1 MKKIFTLLFS
11 FTFFLSNAND
21 LLVENPFS
29 KAFKKAYAINP
40 AIPKGILEA
49 VSFTQTR
56 FHHLDNLTEPSCI
69 GYPRTYVL
77 MGLVQDGKNYFRN
90 NLSRISQLSGF
101 SEEAIISSPETSV
114 LAYAKA
120 FNVLQTQQHIFSSD
134 ISKYQTILI
143 ELSELPISNDIQNNF
158 AMNAHL
164 YQIYWFL
171 AKSEFQDAYDF
182 PDHKIDLQKIFGDN
196 YNVLSS
202 KAVVITKNSIS
213 NNNGESYK
221 LNSAAN
227 VMSPDYPSALYTSAA
242 SCNYSSRNGTQI
254 SAVTIH
260 DVEGSYA
267 GCISWFQNCAA
278 SVSAHYVIR
287 SSDGQIT
294 QMVLE
299 SAKAWHVGSENPYT
313 VGLEHEGY
321 NNNASWYTNAMY
333 NSSGALV
340 KDICIDNAI
349 NPLRTY
355 YGPGCNGTSSQC
367 GLGSCTK
374 VKGHQMFPNQTHNDP
389 GQYWNWAKY
398 YKIINNTYS
407 LTATYTTA
415 TGSFYDSGGASA
427 NYSNDERKFWLF
439 TKPGTTNIT
448 LSFTSFA
455 LESGYDNMFIY
466 NGGSINSPLIGQYS
480 GTVNPGPVTSV
491 NDSILVEFRSDCA
504 TTAAGWNANFIMNGT
519 VTPTQPDNIAPT
531 TTVNSANAWKTA
543 AFSATVTDVD
553 NVGGSGV
560 EKGYFQ
566 VIDFDGTEWRANY
579 TKGFLADNFDNAIHP
594 EWTQT
599 VGVWGISGNAL
610 VQTDEVSAAAGNTN
624 IYAALTQ
631 SLSNRYMY
639 HFLAKFEGSGTTRRA
654 GLHFACD
661 NPNLPNRN
669 NSYFVWFRL
678 DDQKVEIYK
687 TVNDVIG
694 APKVSLTHTFS
705 AAQWYDIK
713 IIFDRITG
721 KISVYWNNGLIA
733 TWTDTAPYQTGSFV
747 SFRSGNSKFS
757 IDEIKVYRSRAGSV
771 NVNVGSGLANEMRY
785 LNPNPTQN
793 AGKIKSI
800 CQDSAGNLSSIYFHD
815 VNVDWTPPANIA
827 FVNDGPAADI
837 TTVNTTDSLRANWGN
852 SADTNSA
859 IYRYWY
865 SIGTSPGATNTQ
877 TWTSNWAATSVT
889 AHTLNLTQ
897 GTVYYFNVKAENGA
911 GLFSNVI
918 SSNGQKVDTTTI
930 HIGIK
935 ENAELIGLAVFPNPF
950 NDQINFKLY
959 NAQNS
964 KIKIALID
972 VLGRE
977 LKAIE
982 LKEESGKIEQKINI
996 ADLDLNVGNYFL
1008 KVEIEGK
1015 AFYKKL
1021 LKE

>member
-1 MKKIFTLLFS
+1 MTRIFTLFFS
-11 FTFFLSNAND
+11 FIFFTASAED
-21 LLVENPFS
+21 LLIENPFS
-29 KAFKKAYAINP
+29 KAFKKAYTIHP
-40 AIPKGILEA
+40 SVPKGILEA
-49 VSFTQTR
+49 VSYTQTR
-56 FHHLDNLTEPSCI
+56 FNHLDNLAEPSCI
-69 GYPRTYVL
+69 GYPQAYGV

-90 NLSRISQLSGF
+90 NLSRVSQLSGF

-134 ISKYQTILI
+134 LNEYKNILI
-143 ELSELPISNDIQNNF
+143 DLSELPVSNDLNNNF
-158 AMNAHL
+158 ALNAHL
-164 YQIYWFL
+164 YQLYWFL
-171 AKSEFQDAYDF
+171 ANSEFQDVYDF
-182 PDHKIDLQKIFGDN
+182 PDHKIDLQKIFGEN
-196 YNVLSS
+196 YSILSS
-202 KAVVITKNSIS
+202 KNIS
-213 NNNGESYK
+213 VSKTSVSNDKGEIYK
-221 LNSAAN
+221 VTSTAS
-227 VMSPDYPSALYTSAA
+227 VMSPDYPSAIYTPAA

-260 DVEGSYA
+260 FVQGSYA
-267 GCISWFQNCAA
+267 GCISWFQNCSA
-278 SVSAHYVIR
+278 SASAHYVVR
-287 SSDGQIT
+287 SSDGQVT

-313 VGLEHEGY
+313 VGIEHEGY
-321 NNNASWYTNAMY
+321 INNISWFTNAMY
-333 NSSGALV
+333 NSSAALT
-340 KDICIDNAI
+340 KDICNSNTI

-355 YGPGCNGTSSQC
+355 YGPGCSGTSSQC
-367 GLGSCTK
+367 LLGSCTK
-374 VKGHQMFPNQTHNDP
+374 VKGHQMNPNQTHTDP
-389 GQYWNWAKY
+389 GPLWNWAKF
-398 YKIINNTYS
+398 YKLINNTYS
-407 LTATYTTA
+407 ITATYTTA

-439 TKPGTTNIT
+439 TKPATTNIT
-448 LSFTSFA
+448 LSFTSFN
-455 LESGYDNMFIY
+455 LESGYDNLFIY
-466 NGGSINSPLIGQYS
+466 NGGSVNSPLIGQYS

-504 TTAAGWNANFIMNGT
+504 TTAAGWNASFIMNGT
-519 VTPTQPDNIAPT
+519 VTTTPPDNIAPT
-531 TTVNSANAWKTA
+531 TVVNTTNGWEIA
-543 AFSATVTDVD
+543 AFTATVSDAD

-560 EKGYFQ
+560 EKGYYQ
-566 VIDFDGTEWRANY
+566 VIDFNGTEWRANY

-594 EWTQT
+594 EWTST
-599 VGVWGISGNAL
+599 VGVWGITGNAL

-639 HFLAKFEGSGTTRRA
+639 HFLSKFEGSGTTRRA

-661 NPNLPNRN
+661 NPTLPNRN

-694 APKVSLTHTFS
+694 TPKVSLTHTFS
-705 AAQWYDIK
+705 AGQWYDVK
-713 IIFDRITG
+713 VIFDRITG

-733 TWTDTAPYQTGSFV
+733 TWTDTAPYQNGSYV

-815 VNVDWTPPANIA
+815 VNVDWTPPSAIA
-827 FVNDGPAADI
+827 FVNDGPGADI
-837 TTVNTTDSLRANWGN
+837 ATVNTTDSLRANWGN
-852 SADTNSA
+852 STDTNSA

-877 TWTSNWAATSVT
+877 TWTSNWAATAVT
-889 AHTLNLTQ
+889 AHTLNLSVNTI
-897 GTVYYFNVKAENGA
+897 YYFNIMAENGA
-911 GLFSNVI
+911 GLFSPVI
-918 SSNGQKVDTTTI
+918 SSNGQKVDTNTAGV
-930 HIGIK
+930 GIK
-935 ENAELIGLAVFPNPF
+935 ENAELISLEVFPNPF
-950 NDQINFKLY
+950 HDHIDIKFSNF
-959 NAQNS
+959 QSS
-964 KIKIALID
+964 KIAIALID
-972 VLGRE
+972 VSGRVIKDTE
-977 LKAIE
+977 V
-982 LKEESGKIEQKINI
+982 KEESGMINKKIVFS
-996 ADLDLNVGNYFL
+996 DLELKQGTYFL
-1008 KVEIEGK
+1008 KVEINGK

>member
-1 MKKIFTLLFS
+1 MKKIFTLVFS

-21 LLVENPFS
+21 ILVENAFS
-29 KAFKKAYAINP
+29 KAFQKAYIINP
-40 AIPKGILEA
+40 SVPKGILEA

-56 FHHLDNLTEPSCI
+56 FHHLDNSTEPSCI
-69 GYPRTYVL
+69 GYPRTYGV

-90 NLSRISQLSGF
+90 NLSRVSQLSGF

-120 FNVLQTQQHIFSSD
+120 FNILQTQQQIFSSD
-134 ISKYQTILI
+134 LSKYQTILI
-143 ELSELPISNDIQNNF
+143 ELSELPVNNSLQNNF
-158 AMNAHL
+158 ALNAHL
-164 YQIYWFL
+164 YQLYWFL
-171 AKSEFQDAYDF
+171 ANSEFQDAYDF
-182 PDHKIDLQKIFGDN
+182 PDYKIDLQKIFGDN
-196 YNVLSS
+196 YAVLSS
-202 KAVVITKNSIS
+202 KNIIITKNSIS
-213 NNNGESYK
+213 NTTGEIYK
-221 LNSAAN
+221 LNSLAN
-227 VMSPDYPSALYTSAA
+227 VMSPDYPSALYVSAA

-340 KDICIDNAI
+340 KDICADNGI

-504 TTAAGWNANFIMNGT
+504 TTAAGWNASFIMNGT
-519 VTPTQPDNIAPT
+519 ITPTQPDNIAPT

-543 AFSATVTDVD
+543 AFTATVSDVD
-553 NVGGSGV
+553 NIGGSGV
-560 EKGYFQ
+560 EKGYYQ

-610 VQTDEVSAAAGNTN
+610 VQTDESSTAAGNTN

-694 APKVSLTHTFS
+694 TPKVSLTHTFS
-705 AAQWYDIK
+705 AGQWYDIK
-713 IIFDRITG
+713 VIFDRITG
-721 KISVYWNNGLIA
+721 KISVYWNNGVIA
-733 TWTDTAPYQTGSFV
+733 SWTDTAPYQNGSYV

-757 IDEIKVYRSRAGSV
+757 IDEIKVYRSRVGSV

-785 LNPNPTQN
+785 LNPGPMQN

-815 VNVDWTPPANIA
+815 VNVDWTPPTNIA
-827 FVNDGPAADI
+827 FVNDGPGADI
-837 TTVNTTDSLRANWGN
+837 ITVNTTDSLRANWGN
-852 SADTNSA
+852 STDTNSA

-865 SIGTSPGATNTQ
+865 SIGTAPGATNTQ

-897 GTVYYFNVKAENGA
+897 GFVYYFNIKAENGA

-918 SSNGQKVDTTTI
+918 SSNGQKVDTATI
-930 HIGIK
+930 NIGIK
-935 ENAELIGLAVFPNPF
+935 ENAGLIGLAVFPNPF

-972 VLGRE
+972 ILGKE

-982 LKEESGKIEQKINI
+982 LKEESGKIEQKMNI
-996 ADLDLNVGNYFL
+996 SGLDIKAGTYFL